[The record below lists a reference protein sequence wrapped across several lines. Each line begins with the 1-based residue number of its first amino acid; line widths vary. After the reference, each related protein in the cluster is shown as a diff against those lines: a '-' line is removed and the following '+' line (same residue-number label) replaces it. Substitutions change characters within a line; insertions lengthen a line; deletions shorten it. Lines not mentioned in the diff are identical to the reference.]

1 MTRPALEDEADFV
14 IVGTGAGGATAAR
27 VLTAAGHSVIML
39 EEGPHL
45 MPDERAAPLLDAMTQ
60 SMRDLGTVATQGRA
74 PFPLL
79 TGRCVGGS
87 TAINSGIVW
96 RMPEA
101 VRDALSES
109 YGLQALLDPR
119 QLERVYEV
127 IERDLEIDEVDAAVA
142 GGNARLM
149 AAASAALGL
158 PGRPIRRNARRCE
171 GSARCLQ
178 GCPRGARQSME
189 VSYVPFALERGARLH
204 AGARATRILIERGHA
219 VGVEGELRV
228 TPRARPHG
236 SFVVRARRAVIVAA
250 GALFTPVLLWHSG
263 LRRRVGEG
271 FQAHPG
277 AAVVG
282 RFAEQV
288 GMGFGATQSYEV
300 PLHEQGFK
308 LESIS
313 LPPELLAARLPG
325 AGEELQRR
333 LRQLDYFAQWATVVR
348 MRARGRVRPS
358 RFGGGVSVR
367 YEPTPEDL
375 ATLKRGLALI
385 VRMMFAAGA
394 DEVYPGIAS
403 LPEVLVRPEQAELLL
418 GGRVTLRDVHL
429 MASHHFGS
437 AAASAEPTR
446 GVVGPDLQS
455 HEVAGLYVMDASALP
470 ENLGVNPQH
479 TIMAV
484 AFRGAE
490 QLANQTRARAA
501 A

>member
-1 MTRPALEDEADFV
+1 MTRYALEDDADFV

-27 VLTAAGHSVIML
+27 VLSGAGRSVIMI
-39 EEGPHL
+39 EEGARLSPE
-45 MPDERAAPLLDAMTQ
+45 ERAAPLLEAMTQ

-79 TGRCVGGS
+79 TGRVVGGS

-96 RMPEA
+96 RTPEN
-101 VRDALSES
+101 VRRALSDD
-109 YGLQALLDPR
+109 YGLHALLDAR
-119 QLERVYEV
+119 QLERVFEQL
-127 IERDLEIDEVDAAVA
+127 ERELEIDSVDAAVA

-158 PGRPIRRNARRCE
+158 PGRAMRRNARRCE

-178 GCPRGARQSME
+178 GCPRGARQSMD
-189 VSYVPFALERGARLH
+189 VSFVPYALDHGARLH
-204 AGARATRILIERGHA
+204 ANARATRVLFERGRA
-219 VGVEGELRV
+219 VGVEGELRAG
-228 TPRARPHG
+228 TRGR
-236 SFVVRARRAVIVAA
+236 FMVRARRAVIVSA
-250 GALFTPVLLWHSG
+250 GALFTPVLLWQSG

-282 RFAEQV
+282 RFGEQV

-300 PLHEQGFK
+300 PLHEQGLK
-308 LESIS
+308 LESLS

-333 LRQLDYFAQWATVVR
+333 LRQLDYFAQWAAVVR
-348 MRARGRVRPS
+348 MQARGRVRPS
-358 RFGGGVSVR
+358 RLGGGVSVR
-367 YEPTPEDL
+367 YEPTAQDL

-394 DEVYPGIAS
+394 DEVYPGVAS

-418 GGRVTLRDVHL
+418 SERVTLRDLHL
-429 MASHHFGS
+429 MASHHFGT
-437 AAASAEPTR
+437 AAANADPTL

-455 HEVAGLYVMDASALP
+455 HDVAGLYVMDGAALP
-470 ENLGVNPQH
+470 ANLGVNPQH

-484 AFRGAE
+484 SFLGAE
-490 QLANQTRARAA
+490 RLAQESRSRAA